1 MRPLKFGV
9 ARSFPPGPPQRVR
22 FGGRIFAAC
31 LCFSPPSALFAQDI
45 GAPPRAEQRAS
56 PTAPARFAYLLSR
69 DPTLTADAVFR
80 PAFQAQ
86 FRPVDARALSFGFSE
101 SVLWVRIEVTNAEP
115 RARERILVAGYPML
129 DDIRLYERRDNR
141 IHERRS
147 GDQRPFREREFDY
160 RNVAFR
166 LDLPPQS
173 TRVFYL
179 RVESSS
185 ALNAPLKL
193 HTPEEFAALE
203 RSETLL
209 FAMYYAALA
218 VMLLYNALLF
228 ASARESGFL
237 YYILYVASVGL
248 FLFTL
253 NGLAFQRLW
262 PDAVWWSNVCLPVF
276 IHASYVFGIQ
286 FTRYYLESAAGT
298 PRLDLVLRGLILFGA
313 VNSGLCLI
321 LPYSVAIWIG
331 AAMAF
336 IVPVCVL
343 AAAAV
348 NLYERRRSARF
359 YLIAWSALLLGVA
372 FFSLKSFSLIPENT
386 LTNNSMQAGFLAQV
400 ILLSLGLAD
409 RVNLL
414 RRSLSERVHA
424 LERAEIEIKKSA
436 EQYRLLVDNTSDII
450 FSLDAGARFLSVNR
464 AALDQLGYRES
475 ELIGRPL
482 TDLLYRSVELEE
494 ILPEIDIQREFVE
507 RELEEV
513 LNGHQRAAF
522 MAEFATRLGELRH
535 LEVRLEPFFQGA
547 EPVIFGKAAAA
558 SGDSI
563 ARFLESERQEFVIGN
578 FINIG
583 ELIGQRIVKNLSK
596 YADPAA
602 ALGVEICVR
611 EMIINAIEHGNLNVT
626 YEEKTRAQTRTDY
639 FSFLNER
646 QKDPRYRDRK
656 VRLTYSLNRRRVI
669 YRISDEGP
677 GFDHR
682 RMLARGAEAANAAG
696 LAHGRGLT
704 MTLNMF
710 DVVRYNERGNE
721 VTLVKFFQPSQGA

>member
-1 MRPLKFGV
+1 MRF
-9 ARSFPPGPPQRVR
+9 A
-22 FGGRIFAAC
+22 GRILAAC
-31 LCFSPPSALFAQDI
+31 ACFFPLALLH
-45 GAPPRAEQRAS
+45 AED
-56 PTAPARFAYLLSR
+56 ARESTRIAYWLSD
-69 DPTLTADAVFR
+69 DPTLSAETVLR

-86 FRPVDARALSFGFSE
+86 FRPAAPGGLSFGFTDAA
-101 SVLWVRIEVTNAEP
+101 LWVRVELTNPDAQ
-115 RARERILVAGYPML
+115 ARERILVAGYPML
-129 DDIRLYERRDNR
+129 DDLRLYERRDNR
-141 IHERRS
+141 ILERQS
-147 GDQRPFREREFDY
+147 GDLRPFSEREFEY

-166 LDLPPQS
+166 LELPPQS
-173 TRVFYL
+173 TRSFYL
-179 RVESSS
+179 RVETSS
-185 ALNAPLKL
+185 ALNAPISI
-193 HTPEEFAALE
+193 HTPENFAALE
-203 RSETLL
+203 RSETV
-209 FAMYYAALA
+209 FFSMYYAALA

-228 ASARESGFL
+228 SSVRESGFL
-237 YYILYVASVGL
+237 HYIFYIASVGL

-262 PDAVWWSNVCLPVF
+262 PDAVWWSNACLPVF

-286 FTRYYLESAAGT
+286 FTRYYLESAVGT
-298 PRLDLVLRGLILFGA
+298 PRLDAVLRGVVLFGVA
-313 VNSGLCLI
+313 NSALCLV
-321 LPYSVAIWIG
+321 LPYSIAILIG

-336 IVPVCVL
+336 LVPVLVL
-343 AAAAV
+343 TAAGAS
-348 NLYERRRSARF
+348 LYARQRSARF
-359 YLIAWSALLLGVA
+359 YLIAWSAMLLGVA
-372 FFSLKSFSLIPENT
+372 FFSLKSFGIIPENP
-386 LTNNSMQAGFLAQV
+386 LTNGSMQVGFLAQV

-414 RRSLSERVHA
+414 RRSLSERVIE

-436 EQYRLLVDNTSDII
+436 EQHRLLVENTSDIV
-450 FSLDAGARFLSVNR
+450 FSLDADARFLSVNR
-464 AALDQLGYRES
+464 AALNQLGYRES
-475 ELIGRPL
+475 ELIGRRI

-513 LNGHQRAAF
+513 LNSNQKVAF

-535 LEVRLEPFFQGA
+535 LEVRLEPFLEGA
-547 EPVIFGKAAAA
+547 APVIFGKAAAA

-626 YEEKTRAQTRTDY
+626 YEEKTRAQTRADY

-656 VRLTYSLNRRRVI
+656 VRLVYSLNRRRVI

-677 GFDHR
+677 GFDHK

-710 DVVRYNERGNE
+710 DIVRYNERGNG
-721 VTLVKFFQPSQGA
+721 VTLVKFFQQSAGP

>member
-1 MRPLKFGV
+1 MR
-9 ARSFPPGPPQRVR
+9 
-22 FGGRIFAAC
+22 I
-31 LCFSPPSALFAQDI
+31 
-45 GAPPRAEQRAS
+45 
-56 PTAPARFAYLLSR
+56 AYLLSR
-69 DPTLTADAVFR
+69 DPALTAQSALR
-80 PAFQAQ
+80 PGFEGQ
-86 FRPVDARALSFGFSE
+86 FRSADGRPLSFGFSE
-101 SVLWVRIEVTNAEP
+101 SILWVRLEIANPAP
-115 RARERILVAGYPML
+115 AAREAILVAGYPML
-129 DDIRLYERRDNR
+129 DDIRLYERRANQ
-141 IHERRS
+141 IMERQS
-147 GDQRPFREREFDY
+147 GDRRPFAEREFAY

-166 LDLPPQS
+166 LTMPPQS
-173 TRVFYL
+173 TQSFYL

-185 ALNAPLKL
+185 ALNLPLQLYAP
-193 HTPEEFAALE
+193 EDFAALE

-237 YYILYVASVGL
+237 YYILYVAAVAL

-253 NGLAFQRLW
+253 NGLAFQYLW
-262 PDAVWWSNVCLPVF
+262 PGAVWWSNVCLPVF

-286 FTRYYLESAAGT
+286 FTRHYLESASGT
-298 PRLDLVLRGLILFGA
+298 PRLDAVLRLIILFGA
-313 VNSGLCLI
+313 VNCVLCLF
-321 LPYSVAIWIG
+321 LPYSIAIWIG

-336 IVPVCVL
+336 LVPVLVL
-343 AAAAV
+343 AAAFA
-348 NLYERRRSARF
+348 NLYEHHRSARF
-359 YLIAWSALLLGVA
+359 YLIAWSAMLLGVA
-372 FFSLKSFSLIPENT
+372 FFSLKSFGIIPENI
-386 LTNNSMQAGFLAQV
+386 LTNSSMQAGFLAQV

-414 RRSLSERVHA
+414 RRNLSERVEE
-424 LERAEIEIKKSA
+424 LERAEIEVKKSA
-436 EQYRLLVDNTSDII
+436 EQYRLLVENTSDIV
-450 FSLDAGARFLSVNR
+450 FSLDADARFISVNR

-475 ELIGRPL
+475 ELIGRRL

-513 LNGHQRAAF
+513 LNAGQNVAF

-535 LEVRLEPFFQGA
+535 LEVRLEPFTQGA
-547 EPVIFGKAAAA
+547 APVIFGKAAAA

-626 YEEKTRAQTRTDY
+626 YEEKTRAQTRADY

-656 VRLTYSLNRRRVI
+656 VRLVYSLNRRRVI

-682 RMLARGAEAANAAG
+682 RMLARGAEEANAAG

-710 DVVRYNERGNE
+710 DIVRYNERGNE
-721 VTLVKFFQPSQGA
+721 VTLVKFFQPAASS